1 MIFKLKTW
9 YKNYSIHGSARACLN
24 LRLETDNIDLR
35 DRVYAAV
42 NKAMAGPAPEEK
54 KTLAVMGFAQE
65 E

>member
-42 NKAMAGPAPEEK
+42 NKAMAGPEEEK
-54 KTLAVMGFAQE
+54 AKTEVMGFCKE
-65 E
+65 D

>member
-42 NKAMAGPAPEEK
+42 NKAMAGEAPEEK
-54 KTLAVMGFAQE
+54 RKLSAMGFSQE
-65 E
+65 D

>member
-1 MIFKLKTW
+1 MICKLKTW

-35 DRVYAAV
+35 DRVYAAI
-42 NKAMAGPAPEEK
+42 NKAMAGPEEEK
-54 KTLAVMGFAQE
+54 KKLSTMGFQQE